1 MVITRLSFWILF
13 SRRSPCFI
21 TAWVGRSFWVMI
33 VIYNISRYVREVTGT
48 WLRRTIINSWWQWRR
63 AHVPVTVSLW
73 QLPSSQYHWWVFR
86 RGIGQAGA
94 QYFGKNAT
102 NFAPTPCTSP
112 RVMLRSLDP
121 SESDTTNNFK
131 LSNTKQQTHWRFGL
145 FGVVRVSL
153 DIKFKLEY
161 PGLTDLSKDQDRIEE
176 YDDYVWDIWS
186 NGSYF
191 NSN

>member
-1 MVITRLSFWILF
+1 
-13 SRRSPCFI
+13 
-21 TAWVGRSFWVMI
+21 
-33 VIYNISRYVREVTGT
+33 
-48 WLRRTIINSWWQWRR
+48 
-63 AHVPVTVSLW
+63 
-73 QLPSSQYHWWVFR
+73 
-86 RGIGQAGA
+86 
-94 QYFGKNAT
+94 
-102 NFAPTPCTSP
+102 
-112 RVMLRSLDP
+112 MLRSLDP

-176 YDDYVWDIWS
+176 YDDYVWDIGS